1 MNKEA
6 VKVEIKKIIIVAIFL
21 IGIILILDRV
31 GAEQTYKIAERKIS
45 IPIFVYHNIVNDKS
59 EIEYDYMQ
67 TTKAKFEEQIIGL
80 KLLGYH
86 FITYDDLIAYK
97 NGEKALS
104 KRSCLITFDDGLKG
118 VYTNAFPI
126 IQKYDVPITAFI
138 INNNMETDLTLS
150 WKEAK
155 EMEESGLVTIASH
168 SMDHVKFDTL
178 SVEEAVKNVNKSYE
192 QIEEK
197 LGKKVQNK
205 IFTYP
210 CGVAKEE
217 QILALEKEGFVQNLT
232 DNKINSSKTLDLSR
246 LHRDYPLNE
255 NIIMIML
262 KMKYREW
269 KYQESI

>member
-6 VKVEIKKIIIVAIFL
+6 IKVEIKKIIIVAIFL

-31 GAEQTYKIAERKIS
+31 GTEQRYKIAERKIS
-45 IPIFVYHNIVNDKS
+45 IPIFVYHNIVDDKS

-97 NGEKALS
+97 NGEKDLS

-126 IQKYDVPITAFI
+126 IQKYDVPITVFI

-178 SVEEAVKNVNKSYE
+178 SVEEAVQNVNKSYE

-197 LGKKVQNK
+197 LGKRVENK

-217 QILALEKEGFVQNLT
+217 QIIALEEEGYIQNLT

-269 KYQESI
+269 KYQESV

>member
-45 IPIFVYHNIVNDKS
+45 IPIFVYHNIVDDKS

-118 VYTNAFPI
+118 VYTTAFPI

-210 CGVAKEE
+210 CEVAKEE
-217 QILALEKEGFVQNLT
+217 QILALEEEGFVQNLT

>member
-6 VKVEIKKIIIVAIFL
+6 IKVEIKKLIIVAIFL

-31 GAEQTYKIAERKIS
+31 GTEQRYKIAERKIS
-45 IPIFVYHNIVNDKS
+45 IPIFVYHNIVDDKS

-97 NGEKALS
+97 NGEKDLS

-118 VYTNAFPI
+118 VYTNAFPM
-126 IQKYDVPITAFI
+126 IQKYDVPITVFI

-178 SVEEAVKNVNKSYE
+178 SVEEAVQNVNKSYE

-197 LGKKVQNK
+197 LGKRVENK

-217 QILALEKEGFVQNLT
+217 QIIALEEEGFVQNLT

>member
-6 VKVEIKKIIIVAIFL
+6 IKVEIKKIIIVAIFL

-31 GAEQTYKIAERKIS
+31 GTEQRYKIAERKIS
-45 IPIFVYHNIVNDKS
+45 IPIFVYHNIVDDKS

-97 NGEKALS
+97 NGEKDLS

-126 IQKYDVPITAFI
+126 IQKYDVPITVFI

-168 SMDHVKFDTL
+168 SMDHVKFDAL
-178 SVEEAVKNVNKSYE
+178 SVEEAVQNVNKSYE

-197 LGKKVQNK
+197 LGKRVENK

-217 QILALEKEGFVQNLT
+217 QIIALEEEGYIQNLT
-232 DNKINSSKTLDLSR
+232 DNKINSSKILDLSR

-269 KYQESI
+269 KYQESV